1 MEKKLLMTNVIN
13 ITKNHLTE
21 KDIISYRLKCFE
33 KLIKTHYN
41 EIQACKLEITRLK
54 VKLKTLKSD

>member
-1 MEKKLLMTNVIN
+1 MTNVIN